1 MKSKLTYLVLF
12 SVVGLAAAAAA
23 ETAGVT
29 LNSGVA
35 YALPFSVFVV
45 SLIFM
50 ILGTDYSRSYQALT
64 VEHNRPTMLP
74 AEEAFG
80 ASQMISRR
88 PAIAR
93 RRVRLSALVSR

>member
-12 SVVGLAAAAAA
+12 SVVGLAGAAAA

-29 LNSGVA
+29 FTSGLA
-35 YALPFSVFVV
+35 YALPFCVFLV

-50 ILGTDYSRSYQALT
+50 ILGTDYSRSYQALS
-64 VEHNRPTMLP
+64 VESNRPTLLP

-80 ASQMISRR
+80 AFQIISRR
-88 PAIAR
+88 PAIVR
-93 RRVRLSALVSR
+93 RRVRRSALVSR